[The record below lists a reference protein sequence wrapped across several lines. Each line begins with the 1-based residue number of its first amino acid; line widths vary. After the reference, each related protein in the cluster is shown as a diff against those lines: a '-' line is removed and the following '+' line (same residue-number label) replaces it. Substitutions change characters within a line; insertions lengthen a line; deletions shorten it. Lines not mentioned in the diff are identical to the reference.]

1 MGNNKKFKQG
11 FGSVISQYQAQQ
23 QEDKILNLA
32 REQAV
37 IVTLG
42 LILDRLISDH
52 WDNEE
57 IAKKNAPELV
67 RGFISIYDAYIHG
80 AVTISEIAEYI
91 EVMSGIEIQLHH
103 FKLNKEGK
111 WEKVA
116 RLGDAVKEEER
127 KTADEYR
134 KDWQQFLDMYQ
145 YCQEHL
151 GATIKRKNASEEKKS
166 EAMEKLQKFTVFRE
180 SVKREL
186 SNQCLIKT
194 GQVLEEEEK
203 E

>member
-23 QEDKILNLA
+23 REDKMFNLA
-32 REQAV
+32 REEAV

-42 LILDRLISDH
+42 LIIDRLISDH
-52 WDNEE
+52 WEDEE
-57 IAKKNAPELV
+57 VAKKNVPELV
-67 RGFISIYDAYIHG
+67 RGFISIYDCYIHG

-91 EVMSGIEIQLHH
+91 EVMSGIEIQLSHV
-103 FKLNKEGK
+103 KLSKAGK

-116 RLGDAVKEEER
+116 SLGEAVKEEEK
-127 KTADEYR
+127 KTVDDYR
-134 KDWQQFLDMYQ
+134 KDWQQFNEMYA

-151 GATIKRKNASEEKKS
+151 ETAMKRKNASESKKADAMEKLKKFTVFY
-166 EAMEKLQKFTVFRE
+166 EAMEK
-180 SVKREL
+180 EL

-194 GQVLEEEEK
+194 GQTLKEE
-203 E
+203 